1 MKNKIINRN
10 KSFLSFF
17 LILGLVISLFLGDTS
32 SALAARSGG
41 RIGGGAF
48 RAPTRSAPAPSR
60 GGGGFPAP
68 GYGGGFGGGG
78 FGFPFLIP
86 FMAFGGGGSLFTVL
100 IFLTI
105 AGFLVNSFKSIAAGS
120 SSNGDSYGSSY
131 DNPPVS
137 VTKVQV
143 GLLATA
149 RELQGELNEI
159 ANHADTGTGSG
170 RAQVLQEATLALL
183 RHPEYWVYGSTE
195 AEIAP
200 LTSAEAKFNQFS
212 LSERSKFTEETLS
225 NVNNQLK
232 EVTPKALPNAL
243 IDGNGSYTENLKG
256 NLTSSGEYILVTILA
271 GVEGKIEVPVIN
283 DAADLRKVL
292 QAIGGLGSDR
302 LLAIEVLW
310 TPQSVGDTL
319 TTDDIQA
326 FYPNLKLV

>member
-1 MKNKIINRN
+1 
-10 KSFLSFF
+10 
-17 LILGLVISLFLGDTS
+17 
-32 SALAARSGG
+32 
-41 RIGGGAF
+41 
-48 RAPTRSAPAPSR
+48 
-60 GGGGFPAP
+60 
-68 GYGGGFGGGG
+68 
-78 FGFPFLIP
+78 
-86 FMAFGGGGSLFTVL
+86 MAFGGGGSLFTVL
-100 IFLTI
+100 IFLAI
-105 AGFLVNSFKSIAAGS
+105 ASFLVNSFKGIAAGS
-120 SSNGDSYGSSY
+120 SSNNDSYGASY

-149 RELQGELNEI
+149 RALQGELNEI
-159 ANHADTGTGSG
+159 ANHADTGTGAG

-195 AEIAP
+195 AETAP

-212 LSERSKFTEETLS
+212 LSERSKFSEETLS

-232 EVTPKALPNAL
+232 EVTPKAL
-243 IDGNGSYTENLKG
+243 IDGKGSYTEDLKG
-256 NLTSSGEYILVTILA
+256 SLTSSGEYILVTIIT
-271 GVEGKIEVPVIN
+271 GVEGKIDVPAIN

-292 QAIGGLGSDR
+292 QTIGGLGSDR